1 MPAIDDTCLACGT
14 AGTWN
19 GHLCFDCYQ
28 WRRGTI
34 HPNWTNGAYW
44 DGIRQEMKA
53 PIANAAEARYE
64 VQRGKRTN
72 KPTRIA
78 VIPEEL
84 SA

>member
-1 MPAIDDTCLACGT
+1 MPADNDTCLACGT
-14 AGTWN
+14 AGIWD
-19 GHLCFDCYQ
+19 GALCFECYQ

-34 HPNWTNGAYW
+34 HSRWTDDAYW
-44 DGIRQEMKA
+44 RGIRQEMKA
-53 PIANAAEARYE
+53 PIPNAAEARYE